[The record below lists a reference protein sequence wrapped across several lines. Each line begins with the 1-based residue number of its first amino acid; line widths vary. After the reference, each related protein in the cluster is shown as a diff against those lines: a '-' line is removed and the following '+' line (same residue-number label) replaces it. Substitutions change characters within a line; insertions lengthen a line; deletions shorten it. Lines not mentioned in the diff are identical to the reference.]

1 MRVRITYMCR
11 VCSKPIDDGKGY
23 LSVNT
28 TDAMNALQHA
38 DQEIRRKAIADG
50 RIDPPQPV
58 KLRTMG
64 EIHDE
69 VVASPRHPGWIPAHT
84 ACSATMSG
92 PCYDIPVSQARSAED
107 LLKWSAQLLDK
118 GWLYY
123 TDWSDVLRDAAKGTV
138 A

>member
-1 MRVRITYMCR
+1 MGPDQTVATPPASRKRGQI
-11 VCSKPIDDGKGY
+11 KPSSRGPFK
-23 LSVNT
+23 LS
-28 TDAMNALQHA
+28 
-38 DQEIRRKAIADG
+38 
-50 RIDPPQPV
+50 QP
-58 KLRTMG
+58 
-64 EIHDE
+64 
-69 VVASPRHPGWIPAHT
+69 PGWIPAHT